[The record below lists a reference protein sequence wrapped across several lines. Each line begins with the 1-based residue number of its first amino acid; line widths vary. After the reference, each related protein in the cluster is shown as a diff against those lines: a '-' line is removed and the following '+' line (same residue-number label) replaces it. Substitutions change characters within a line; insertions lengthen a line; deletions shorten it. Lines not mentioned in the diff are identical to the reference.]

1 MMAEHFFDSEF
12 STKFLGCN
20 VMQQISELSP
30 KQQKAILSLLES
42 DDIAAASSA
51 AGINRS
57 TLFRWFQDAA
67 FSEAYRSARFAV
79 WSQSIAILQRA
90 SKTAARALEDIAADV
105 SAPVTGRVSAARAIL
120 EHARASIETENLAAE
135 IKELLAEHR
144 ARKARGKSA

>member
-1 MMAEHFFDSEF
+1 
-12 STKFLGCN
+12 
-20 VMQQISELSP
+20 MQHESDLSP

-67 FSEAYRSARFAV
+67 FSDAYRSARFRV

-90 SKTAARALEDIAADV
+90 SKTAARALEDIAADT

-120 EHARASIETENLAAE
+120 EHARISIETEALAADV
-135 IKELLAEHR
+135 KELLAEHR
-144 ARKARGKSA
+144 AKKARGKSA